1 MMRLRRKIAI
11 LGATGSIGSQ
21 ALDIARRYPERFEVV
36 CLTARASAEKLFE
49 LVRTFRPRVAAL
61 GWRGLQQRR
70 GRAHQAHPL
79 QARPGRRA
87 GAD

>member
-1 MMRLRRKIAI
+1 MCIRDR
-11 LGATGSIGSQ
+11 GSIGSQ

-61 GWRGLQQRR
+61 EIEPETLPEDVRFCEWVFGCLLYTSRCV
-70 GRAHQAHPL
+70 
-79 QARPGRRA
+79 
-87 GAD
+87 